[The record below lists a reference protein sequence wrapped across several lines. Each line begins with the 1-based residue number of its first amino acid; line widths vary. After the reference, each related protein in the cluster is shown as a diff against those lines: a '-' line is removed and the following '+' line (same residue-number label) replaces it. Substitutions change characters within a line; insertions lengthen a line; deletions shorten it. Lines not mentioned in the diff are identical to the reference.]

1 MLGNM
6 TMLGNIKY
14 AKQVNKGFPA
24 FEVEPGVSFAS
35 SCVDEYNREDLP
47 GRILASIP
55 DDGCTLAELENILDN
70 TYGAGYSSDVI
81 REETFALW
89 DLIEIIPR
97 GPEAWNIDLRHTSR
111 SRSIVS
117 RNLLVKQDARSG
129 DDPYTGRGYLVS
141 DRYLWLVAGS
151 AGWKLWPTCGAIKI
165 NDGGTLH
172 IGACS
177 EDNTHDRR
185 VDRLWCYDP
194 ACPTCYGA
202 YANRAAEDAVERL
215 IGGYQA
221 WKAAGVDLGPI
232 KNWVISPE
240 QDMAVSHI
248 YTPERYRSLR
258 RLLYKFEEKYGIVA
272 DYPIFHPWRI
282 NKWAKYAYQKEM
294 DRRRKRAK
302 EKEARGE
309 KLTRKDKTISIWA
322 WLREEDLLSPDKDA
336 IYFSPHWHV
345 FGYGYIKEDSRKIL
359 KDTGWLLKLQPTS
372 WDVLPGG
379 VVVGRN
385 RKTGIR
391 KGRDDLKRAIRYCFT
406 HIGVMY
412 DTEKMYDE
420 EGEFTDKRTWTPI
433 QATVPH
439 GLISSQKLTK
449 QVTFEDEEVFCAK
462 CGAPLV
468 EYILPQN
475 GGEILGEDGLWHPDW
490 TLATPTPIPWVE
502 PVKITTFHIRGLDPP
517 SGPAPGRGG
526 PEVLHG

>member
-1 MLGNM
+1 MI
-6 TMLGNIKY
+6 GNIKY
-14 AKQVNKGFPA
+14 AEQHDKGFPA
-24 FEVEPGVSFAS
+24 GIEGLPGVSSAPLLPT
-35 SCVDEYNREDLP
+35 DEFNRADLP

-55 DDGCTLAELENILDN
+55 VEGCTLAELENILDN
-70 TYGAGYSSDVI
+70 TYGAGYSSDII
-81 REETFALW
+81 RDETFALW
-89 DLIEIIPR
+89 DILEIIPR

-111 SRSIVS
+111 SRSAVS

-129 DDPYTGRGYLVS
+129 GDPYEDRGYLVS
-141 DRYLWLVAGS
+141 NRYLWLVAG
-151 AGWKLWPTCGAIKI
+151 AAAWKIHPTCGGIQK
-165 NDGGTLH
+165 NDDGSLH

-177 EDNTHDRR
+177 DDHTHDRR

-232 KNWVISPE
+232 KSWIVSPE

-248 YTPERYRSLR
+248 FTPEGFRSLR
-258 RLLYKFEEKYGIVA
+258 TLLYTFEEKYGIVA

-282 NKWAKYAYQKEM
+282 NKWAKLAFQKEM

-302 EKEARGE
+302 QKEDRGE
-309 KLTRKDKTISIWA
+309 ELTRNDKTLPIWE

-336 IYFSPHWHV
+336 IHFAPHWHI
-345 FGYGYIKEDSRKIL
+345 FGFGFVKEDSRKIL
-359 KDTGWLLKLQPTS
+359 KDTGWLLKLLPTS

-379 VVVGRN
+379 TVVGRD
-385 RKTGIR
+385 RKTGVR
-391 KGRDDLKRAIRYCFT
+391 KGRDDLKKAIKYCFT

-439 GLISSQKLTK
+439 GMISSQKLTK
-449 QVTFEDEEVFCAK
+449 QVTFEDEEVFCVK
-462 CGAPLV
+462 CGSPLV
-468 EYILPQN
+468 EYTLHKDE
-475 GGEILGEDGLWHPDW
+475 GEILGEDGLWHPDW
-490 TLATPTPIPWVE
+490 DLAVPSPIPWVE
-502 PVKITTFHIRGLDPP
+502 SVKITTFHIRGLDPP
-517 SGPAPGRGG
+517 PALAPGSGEGRGAG
-526 PEVLHG
+526 FGGEV